1 MEPRRL
7 RRRALLRPI
16 EPMGMPMSSSLE
28 SSSGPRTIT
37 IGQVGARLDRLPT
50 GPFHRR
56 VLLVAVVTF
65 VFEIGD
71 QSATGLVAASLREH
85 LGTDLTGIAF
95 AVSAM
100 YLGLLVGSLV
110 AGQVG
115 DRFGRRSTL
124 SWGMAAMAVFSALA
138 AFSPNITTL
147 VVLRFLTGIGLGA
160 TYIGIV
166 VYLSEM
172 FPARRRGLSLAV
184 GVAIGTVGSVLL
196 TVLARAVVPMGEH
209 GWRIVYA
216 VGLLGLLAVPACRR
230 LPESPRWLIAR
241 GRAVEA
247 AAVLE
252 NIEKETAAKTGA
264 LPEPEV
270 PDTAAS
276 AKEARRL
283 PTSALFRG
291 RLLRSTVMLMIVWIC
306 YSAVQQVTT
315 TWTPTI
321 LVLRGFTQA
330 EALSLTS
337 LIVLGSLAGSI
348 AAIFIA
354 DRLPRRAGLV
364 AFTLI
369 AAVAALCFGFVT
381 NLALLIVSGFAI
393 YFFSGG
399 ASPLI
404 NAYMAEEFPTDLRA
418 RGSSF
423 AFSTGRLT
431 NVLAPFTIAAVL
443 ASLGYHAIALGTFA
457 AWALIAVAALVLG
470 RRRSRTADMVEQV

>member
-1 MEPRRL
+1 
-7 RRRALLRPI
+7 
-16 EPMGMPMSSSLE
+16 MPMSSSLE
-28 SSSGPRTIT
+28 SPSDPRTLT
-37 IGQVGARLDRLPT
+37 IGRAGARLDRLPT

-56 VLLVAVVTF
+56 VLLVAVVAF

-71 QSATGLVAASLREH
+71 QSATGLVAASLTTH
-85 LGTDLTGIAF
+85 LDTSLTGIAF

-110 AGQVG
+110 AGQAG
-115 DRFGRRSTL
+115 DRYGRRSTL
-124 SWGMAAMAVFSALA
+124 AWGMAATALFSALA
-138 AFSPNITTL
+138 ALSPNITTL
-147 VVLRFLTGIGLGA
+147 VILRFLTGIGLGA
-160 TYIGIV
+160 IYIGIV
-166 VYLSEM
+166 VYLTEL

-184 GVAIGTVGSVLL
+184 GVAIGTIGSVLL
-196 TVLARAVVPMGEH
+196 TVLARVVVPMGEN

-230 LPESPRWLIAR
+230 LPESPRWLLAR
-241 GRAVEA
+241 GRADEA
-247 AAVLE
+247 ESVLE
-252 NIEKETAAKTGA
+252 RIEEETTAKVGP
-264 LPEPEV
+264 LPEPETS
-270 PDTAAS
+270 DAAAS
-276 AKEARRL
+276 AHEARRQ
-283 PTSALFRG
+283 PTSALFG
-291 RLLRSTVMLMIVWIC
+291 STLLRSTVMLMIVWIC

-381 NLALLIVSGFAI
+381 NLALLIAAGFAI

-418 RGSSF
+418 RGSSV

-431 NVLAPFTIAAVL
+431 NVIAPFTIAAVL
-443 ASLGYHAIALGTFA
+443 ASLGYHAIAIGTFT
-457 AWALIAVAALVLG
+457 AWALIAVAVLVLG
-470 RRRSRTADMVEQV
+470 RRRSRKADMVEEI